1 MIRKRSFMFVALIAT
16 TALAAAF
23 FAPRLVKGAE
33 SGAILTGMAKSSSG
47 EKMAGVTVS
56 ARVEGSSITTTVFTD
71 DQGNYYFP
79 PLHPGKYQVWAQ
91 ADTFQTARGSVD
103 LAATPQHQDFT
114 LLPLKDFARQLT
126 GDQLIDS
133 FPDKTA
139 DDKRLKMV
147 FRNTC
152 TSCHQPNYILQNK
165 FDTDGWIS
173 MMNLMRQIGVTG
185 LYGGED
191 SAEAGIIEYHK
202 KELAAYLAR
211 VSGPNSASEM
221 KYKIRPRP
229 TGDAARVVF
238 TEYQVP
244 LDPEAGYTTKY
255 VTNDGSD
262 WSLGTPSSLNGGHGV
277 HDAQADL
284 MGNIWFTY
292 NVESTDITV
301 GRIDAQTG
309 EVKFFKVPGGR
320 PGMAA
325 ASHGINRAPNGILWF
340 NVNPGGRG
348 SLGRIDPVAQKIDV
362 FSPPKEMSGV
372 TGGATTIDIDGKGK
386 VWVTA
391 GTGALRFDPETST
404 FMAEYKSLSYTTADG
419 TGNTY
424 GLAADREGNAWWA
437 EMSIDTVGKS
447 DIETGKSQEVKLPPV
462 PGRTEMAKPEE
473 AEMYHMAG
481 GEFNFAPIWSEGP
494 RRMGADH
501 NGDFVYVCDYWG
513 GNIAK
518 IDIHTLKTT
527 IIPLPK
533 PDVQQPYHATVDS
546 NHNVWINLMNSDE
559 VARFNPTT
567 GQWTEFP
574 FPTLGGETRYVSVL
588 EKDGT
593 TQVILPYSRARKVA
607 RMVLRSKEDIQ
618 ALKNQVD
625 GGKEQASAK

>member
-1 MIRKRSFMFVALIAT
+1 MIRTRSLFLVAA
-16 TALAAAF
+16 ALVASAAVAAF
-23 FAPRLVKGAE
+23 FAPRLVKGA
-33 SGAILTGMAKSSSG
+33 SDGALLTGMVKSSSG

-56 ARVEGSSITTTVFTD
+56 ARVEGSPVTMTVFTD
-71 DQGNYYFP
+71 EQGSYYFP
-79 PLHPGKYQVWAQ
+79 PLSAGKYQVWAQ
-91 ADTFQTARGSVD
+91 ADTFQTARGSVE
-103 LAATPQHQDFT
+103 LSSTQHQDFT
-114 LLPLKDFARQLT
+114 LQPLKDFARQLT

-139 DDKRLKMV
+139 DDKRLKLV

-152 TSCHQPNYILQNK
+152 TSCHQPNYILQNR
-165 FDTDGWIS
+165 FDADGWVS

-185 LYGGED
+185 LYGGQD

-211 VSGPNSASEM
+211 VSGPGPTEM
-221 KYKIRPRP
+221 KFKIRPRP

-244 LDPEAGYTTKY
+244 LDPTAGYSTKY

-309 EVKFFKVPGGR
+309 EVKFFMVPGR
-320 PGMAA
+320 RGMAA
-325 ASHGINRAPNGILWF
+325 ASHGITRAPNGILWF

-362 FSPPKEMSGV
+362 FSPPQTMSGV
-372 TGGATTIDIDGKGK
+372 TGGATTIDVDGKGK

-391 GTGALRFDPETST
+391 GTGALRFDPETQQ
-404 FMAEYKSLSYTTADG
+404 FMQEYKSLSYTTADG

-424 GLAADREGNAWWA
+424 GLAADRDGNAWWA

-473 AEMYHMAG
+473 AQMYHMAG
-481 GEFNFAPIWSEGP
+481 AEFNFAPIWSEGP
-494 RRMGADH
+494 RRLGADH
-501 NGDFVYVCDYWG
+501 NGDTVWVCDYWG
-513 GNIAK
+513 GNLAK

-527 IIPLPK
+527 IVPLPK
-533 PDVQQPYHATVDS
+533 PDVQQPYHATIDS
-546 NHNVWINLMNSDE
+546 KHNVWVNLMNSDE
-559 VARFNPTT
+559 VARFDPSTST
-567 GQWTEFP
+567 WTEFP

-618 ALKNQVD
+618 ALKNQVNRS
-625 GGKEQASAK
+625 EQASAR

>member
-1 MIRKRSFMFVALIAT
+1 MIRMRSLFMLTAVLVATAIAG
-16 TALAAAF
+16 AFLAPKLAH
-23 FAPRLVKGAE
+23 GAE
-33 SGAILTGMAKSSSG
+33 DEALLTGMAKSSSG

-56 ARVEGSSITTTVFTD
+56 ARIEGSTITTTVFTD
-71 DQGNYYFP
+71 EQGSYYFP
-79 PLHPGKYQVWAQ
+79 PLPSGKYQVWAQ
-91 ADTFQTARGSVD
+91 ADTFQTARGSVE
-103 LAATPQHQDFT
+103 LASTPQHQDFT
-114 LLPLKDFARQLT
+114 LLPLKDFQRQLT

-133 FPDKTA
+133 FPDKTP

-152 TSCHQPNYILQNK
+152 TSCHQPNYLLQNR
-165 FDTDGWIS
+165 FDADGWVS

-185 LYGGED
+185 IYGGPD

-211 VSGPNSASEM
+211 ISGPNPTEM
-221 KYKIRPRP
+221 KFKIRPRP
-229 TGDAARVVF
+229 TGDSARVVF

-244 LDPEAGYTTKY
+244 LDPALGYPTKY
-255 VTNDGSD
+255 VTNDGND
-262 WSLGTPSSLNGGHGV
+262 WSLGTPSMLNGGHGV

-301 GRIDAQTG
+301 GRVDAKTG
-309 EVKFFKVPGGR
+309 EVKFFVVPGR
-320 PGMAA
+320 RGMAA
-325 ASHGINRAPNGILWF
+325 ASHGMTRDPKGNLWF

-348 SLGRIDPVAQKIDV
+348 SLGKIDPVSQTIQV
-362 FSPPKEMSGV
+362 FTPPQGMSGV
-372 TGGATTIDIDGKGK
+372 TGGATTIDVDGKGK

-404 FMAEYKSLSYTTADG
+404 FMAEYKSLHYTTADG

-447 DIETGKSQEVKLPPV
+447 DIESGKAQEVKLPPV
-462 PGRTEMAKPEE
+462 PGRGEMLKPEE
-473 AEMYHMAG
+473 HKMYEMAG
-481 GEFNFAPIWSEGP
+481 AEFNFAPTWSEGP

-518 IDIHTLKTT
+518 IEIHTLKTT

-533 PDVQQPYHATVDS
+533 PDVQQPYHAAVDNS
-546 NHNVWINLMNSDE
+546 HNVWINLMNSDE
-559 VARFNPTT
+559 VIKLDAKTS
-567 GQWTEFP
+567 QWTEFP
-574 FPTLGGETRYVSVL
+574 LPTLGAEVRYLSVL

-593 TQVILPYSRARKVA
+593 TQIILPYSRSRKVA
-607 RMVLRSKEDIQ
+607 RMVLRSKEDLQ
-618 ALKNQVD
+618 ALKNQVN
-625 GGKEQASAK
+625 GREQASAR